1 MLLAIEQRT
10 KKHKVYAFSMSL
22 FLHVVLFVF
31 FVKTVAVLD
40 SKLFKQQRETE
51 VDLISVPQPK
61 ITLPAPLNPPI
72 VKKLVKEVK
81 IHKIIMPA
89 KAKTEM
95 PDIKDIPKKV
105 KVPNI
110 KSVAVDK
117 PIKKIDINEDA
128 VNKVI
133 VPTHPEKY
141 VKSFPLKQYV
151 KVNKAVKPVNVNTP
165 IFPNVSA
172 ERNKLANGMYN
183 ALIKHYTSLVRGIV
197 EKHKFY
203 PEMAREE
210 GIEGSVFLEFR
221 ILRSGKLAFVK
232 ILKSSS
238 YDLLDSAAVYSVK
251 AASPFPS
258 IPNKL
263 GKKSLTMKL
272 WIKFKLGG

>member
-10 KKHKVYAFSMSL
+10 KKHKVCAFFISL
-22 FLHVVLFVF
+22 FFHVVLFVF
-31 FVKTVAVLD
+31 FVRTVAVLNG
-40 SKLFKQQRETE
+40 KLSKQQRETE
-51 VDLISVPQPK
+51 VDLISLPQPT
-61 ITLPAPLNPPI
+61 ITLPAPLKPPI

-81 IHKIIMPA
+81 VDKIIMPV
-89 KAKTEM
+89 KQKTEI
-95 PDIKDIPKKV
+95 PDIKDIPKEV
-105 KVPNI
+105 HVPNI
-110 KSVAVDK
+110 KSVAVNK
-117 PIKKIDINEDA
+117 PKRKIDINEDA
-128 VNKVI
+128 VNKVL
-133 VPTHPEKY
+133 VSTHPEKY

-151 KVNKAVKPVNVNTP
+151 KVNKAVKPIHVSTPVFPKINVKQSKLTK
-165 IFPNVSA
+165 SLYDA
-172 ERNKLANGMYN
+172 LLER
-183 ALIKHYTSLVRGIV
+183 YTSLVRKIV

-221 ILRSGKLAFVK
+221 ILKNGKLSFVK